1 MTITKLANEK
11 NYDFEFD
18 DDDINYLNAII
29 TNYPSDK
36 KQSAVVPSLFYA
48 QRKAG
53 GWLPEKAILAVS
65 KFLDMPKIR
74 VLEIATFYSMFNL
87 QPSGEYFVQVC
98 GTTPCWLRG
107 ADKVKQ
113 ACNDYIGMQRE
124 VSEDGLCWV
133 EVECLGACVNA
144 PMMQI
149 NDDYYEDLDKEKTL
163 KILDQILKGETPKPG
178 SYRGRINNE
187 PENNRK
193 TLMDY
198 KNA

>member
-1 MTITKLANEK
+1 MTVTKLANEK
-11 NYDFEFD
+11 DYDFEFD
-18 DDDINYLNAII
+18 DQDINYLNAII
-29 TNYPSDK
+29 TNYPNDK

-65 KFLDMPKIR
+65 KLLDMPKIR

-87 QPSGEYFVQVC
+87 QPSGKYFVQVC

-113 ACNDYIGMQRE
+113 ACNEYIGMQRE

-149 NDDYYEDLDKEKTL
+149 NNDYYEDLDKEKAL
-163 KILDQILKGETPKPG
+163 EILDKILKGETPKPG
-178 SYRGRINNE
+178 SYRGRVNNE

-193 TLMDY
+193 TLLEL